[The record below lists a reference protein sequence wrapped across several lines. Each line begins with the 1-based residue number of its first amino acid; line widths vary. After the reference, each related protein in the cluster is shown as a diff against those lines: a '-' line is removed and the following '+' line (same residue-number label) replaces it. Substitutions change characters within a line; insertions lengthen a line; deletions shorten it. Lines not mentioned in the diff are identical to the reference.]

1 MARFDHSLLRG
12 KIAEKGLSQGKL
24 AKHLGISET
33 TMSKKM
39 RSESDFTVT
48 EVSILMY
55 LLGIED
61 PKDYFFKQ

>member
-1 MARFDHSLLRG
+1 MTVFNHSLLKG
-12 KIAEKGLSQGKL
+12 KIAEKGLNQSKL

-39 RSESDFTVT
+39 RCESDFTVT
-48 EVSILMY
+48 EVYTLMF

-61 PKDYFFKQ
+61 PKDYFFRQ